1 MQALSEKN
9 GYIINNL
16 QLETCIKPITENKV
30 LIMQKN
36 ELNTLLELKQNPSLT
51 QRSLSRRLNISLGLT
66 NAIIKNLIHRG
77 WIKAKKDTGRKLLY
91 IITPKG
97 MTNVSRLMYNR
108 FQETL
113 HYYHYTKDLL
123 TAYLIKFYQQGEEAV
138 NIYGTGQLAEITYY
152 AGISTPLKLK
162 DIISDDPSK
171 EKFLGRQ
178 TISIAN
184 FLSQYYNHNNLS
196 DRKIII
202 LSTNDPE
209 KLTKE
214 ISKHKNI
221 QKNIKIINIES
232 VLKTIT

>member
-1 MQALSEKN
+1 M
-9 GYIINNL
+9 
-16 QLETCIKPITENKV
+16 P
-30 LIMQKN
+30 KN
-36 ELNTLLELKQNPSLT
+36 ELNTLLEIKQNPSLT
-51 QRSLSRRLNISLGLT
+51 QRSLAHRLNISLGLT
-66 NAIIKNLIHRG
+66 NAIIKNLIYRG

-97 MTNVSRLMYNR
+97 MANVSCLMYNR

-123 TAYLIKFYQQGEEAV
+123 TAYLMKLYQQGEKTV
-138 NIYGTGQLAEITYY
+138 NIYGTDQLAEITYY
-152 AGISTPLKLK
+152 AGMDTPLKLNA
-162 DIISDDPSK
+162 IISDDPSK

-184 FLSQYYNHNNLS
+184 FLSQYYKHNNLS

-202 LSTNDPE
+202 LSTNDPK

-214 ISKHKNI
+214 ISKYKNI
-221 QKNIKIINIES
+221 LKNIKIINIES
-232 VLKTIT
+232 ILTSST